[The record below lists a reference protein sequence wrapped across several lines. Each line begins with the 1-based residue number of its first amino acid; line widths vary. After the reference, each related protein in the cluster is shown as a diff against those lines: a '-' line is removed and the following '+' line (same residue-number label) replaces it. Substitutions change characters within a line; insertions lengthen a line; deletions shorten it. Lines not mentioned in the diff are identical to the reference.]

1 MLNRIL
7 VIDGT
12 YLAYK
17 SYYATLHNPVAVLKN
32 SKGESTNEIVGFLM
46 YLLA

>member
-17 SYYATLHNPVAVLKN
+17 SYYATLHNPVAVLIQKVN
-32 SKGESTNEIVGFLM
+32 QQMK
-46 YLLA
+46 